1 MNEIISIK
9 NVTKQYKTKGEYITA
24 VDNLNLSIKK
34 HEVFGLIGP
43 TGAGKTT
50 VIKMLS
56 TLIIPDKGSITID
69 GYDVVREG
77 NKIKR
82 ILGVL
87 AGEFTRS
94 LYWRLTGR
102 QNLEFFAKLKNI
114 WHPQERIDY
123 LTELFDLKKWEN
135 KLVMRYSTGMKHKLA
150 FAIALLNDP
159 PILLLDE
166 PLTGV
171 DPITSYEIKKLIRE
185 DFREKTIMWASHN
198 LYEIEEMC
206 SRIGLLNHGKLVLE
220 GSVEALKKK
229 YWSYERILLI
239 VDRPQIFLEI
249 DGAKIT
255 GKNRVEIKTD
265 DVTATLK
272 KIVDICIQNTVNI
285 EEIKTVKPTLEE
297 VFIAGVKK

>member
-135 KLVMRYSTGMKHKLA
+135 KFTECKHWETYHGGYYCNKK
-150 FAIALLNDP
+150 FASNVYY
-159 PILLLDE
+159 LD
-166 PLTGV
+166 
-171 DPITSYEIKKLIRE
+171 
-185 DFREKTIMWASHN
+185 
-198 LYEIEEMC
+198 
-206 SRIGLLNHGKLVLE
+206 
-220 GSVEALKKK
+220 
-229 YWSYERILLI
+229 
-239 VDRPQIFLEI
+239 
-249 DGAKIT
+249 
-255 GKNRVEIKTD
+255 
-265 DVTATLK
+265 
-272 KIVDICIQNTVNI
+272 
-285 EEIKTVKPTLEE
+285 
-297 VFIAGVKK
+297 